1 MSEKRSCC
9 CGALPSLWWWLLTLL
24 GLPLLFWFMIHSRQA
39 PVETDLTART
49 TDGLKAASLNDVQ
62 VNLDHRGRD
71 AQLTGKVASD
81 AEREQAVKLV
91 QDTYGIRVVDNAI
104 EVVAPVA
111 ASATAVATA
120 VASEPAATNT
130 AAAAVAEPVTTNA
143 AEAAVAEPV
152 TTNAAAAPEPA
163 ATSTAAATPE
173 PAASAP
179 TPPTAEPSF
188 ALLPQEG
195 KWVLQGSLSS
205 QEEINQAVAAAE
217 QMYGAGNIVN
227 QLTVA
232 SVAPAAWLTSLG
244 SLKEVLANLEQSG
257 LKFANGAFTLMGV
270 ASSEQ
275 AKADTAAKV
284 QQLLGSVNLD
294 NQITVKA
301 PEAAAAAT
309 EVAPAP
315 TTTEPA
321 PTSVTT
327 TPEPTAPAATT
338 EATTTAATNTE
349 EPAVSTATTVP
360 STPEPAATPPATEP
374 AVNSA
379 APAPVQLTSEQQSCQ
394 DRIRGSLNGRQILFE
409 TNKATIKEASLGLL
423 DNLAKV
429 ANECKSVLTDKII
442 RVGGHTDDRGEDAYN
457 QNLSQQR
464 ADAVKDYLSKQGVEA
479 GLIQGVGYGET
490 QPIASN
496 ETDAGRAQNRR
507 ISFDII
513 QK

>member
-62 VNLDHRGRD
+62 VNLGHRGRD

-111 ASATAVATA
+111 VSATAVATA
-120 VASEPAATNT
+120 VASEP
-130 AAAAVAEPVTTNA
+130 
-143 AEAAVAEPV
+143 AAVAEPV

-163 ATSTAAATPE
+163 ATSTVAATTE

-315 TTTEPA
+315 TTTEPTATAATTAEPAPAPVAMTEPVA
-321 PTSVTT
+321 PTTT
-327 TPEPTAPAATT
+327 ATNSAESAPAAGT
-338 EATTTAATNTE
+338 ATTAA
-349 EPAVSTATTVP
+349 
-360 STPEPAATPPATEP
+360 TPEPAAAPPATEP
-374 AVNSA
+374 AVSSA

-464 ADAVKDYLSKQGVEA
+464 ADAVKDYLSKQGVDA